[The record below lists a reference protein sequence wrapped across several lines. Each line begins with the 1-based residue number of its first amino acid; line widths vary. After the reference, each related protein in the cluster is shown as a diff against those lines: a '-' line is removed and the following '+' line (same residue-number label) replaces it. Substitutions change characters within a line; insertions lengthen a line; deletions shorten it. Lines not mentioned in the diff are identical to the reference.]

1 MCVKLYEMW
10 HDSCCLC
17 KLLLY
22 PWSVLPSVTMLTVNT
37 LYFLQKSGWWPWSME
52 YHNILLML
60 PQEWHI
66 ENLGP
71 SCCLRQSWSKCYMLL
86 QWSSWKSDLNCIV
99 KLCWNNWWL
108 FTSPKQPCWCPNG
121 DLVMPMIPVANWDPG
136 EFHGQ

>member
-1 MCVKLYEMW
+1 MAW
-10 HDSCCLC
+10 
-17 KLLLY
+17 LLL
-22 PWSVLPSVTMLTVNT
+22 PLPTIMISLISSAFSNHVDSQ
-37 LYFLQKSGWWPWSME
+37 YSMFSTE
-52 YHNILLML
+52 IWLMAMIHNILLML

-71 SCCLRQSWSKCYMLL
+71 YCCLRQSWSKCYMLL